1 MCFFK
6 RFSLSFV
13 LILGTWQGIWAG
25 EPADQTAAAAEKYQ
39 NDMIAARKQYD
50 QAVASITADYTKI
63 LKTALTEQTQRGDLD
78 TALMTRNKIRWLES
92 QQAAAGN
99 LMEKLAGT
107 SWMNTLKVTWE
118 WKKDG
123 SFYRNGS
130 QCYVFPLMHT
140 VLYSSIAR
148 LTCKCSFSTR
158 ISRPLHNGGKVTR
171 IPPLQ
176 LQLVSKS
183 GNR

>member
-123 SFYRNGS
+123 SFYRNG
-130 QCYVFPLMHT
+130 QPMLCIPVDAYRA
-140 VLYSSIAR
+140 VLIYSKTDMQMFIFDENFQTFAQWGKGDKD
-148 LTCKCSFSTR
+148 TPFTTSTR
-158 ISRPLHNGGKVTR
+158 VKVGK
-171 IPPLQ
+171 
-176 LQLVSKS
+176 
-183 GNR
+183 